1 MRAKI
6 IDDLEIVSKDI
17 WIRLEVVNIA
27 EEETIGPV
35 QFQ

>member
-6 IDDLEIVSKDI
+6 IDDFEIVSKDI

-27 EEETIGPV
+27 EEETIGLV